1 MLDGFGHQG
10 GVFGVNAGPMG
21 IALQSLKLIMQA
33 FQIGLQSSLLL
44 QGFLPRLGRQDLDA
58 LGQQKGGFSLH
69 LSTMLEFVNMFNALG
84 QGLTQT
90 CQRFS
95 RQRGTGFGSVALP
108 RHGICHFELM
118 GLQ

>member
-33 FQIGLQSSLLL
+33 FQVGLQSSLLVY
-44 QGFLPRLGRQDLDA
+44 GFLPRLGRQDLNA
-58 LGQQKGGFSLH
+58 LGQQERCFSLH
-69 LSTMLEFVNMFNALG
+69 LSAMLEFIDMLDALG

-90 CQRFS
+90 CQGFS
-95 RQRGTGFGSVALP
+95 R
-108 RHGICHFELM
+108 
-118 GLQ
+118 